1 MIPFRG
7 PSQHDTMSDYIQPFL
22 HHHHHHLHHHP
33 HRLADV
39 VTPHRPLD
47 LSVRTAPSSS
57 PITPP
62 STPPSPPRMRIQP
75 MDDNS
80 MMTEDT
86 DRPLWRPDH
95 CVFFGI
101 NSAAESAPLRS
112 ASSGISV
119 ENVCE
124 PTSPTHFVNLDKQTE
139 QSNVYTQSPQQL
151 TDDTEDDEDCFVDIL
166 SQEEDEPIEPLAV
179 SVIIDDDED
188 DDNEEPEYIS
198 DDDDDTNNDGEG
210 DDDEDTFPIQSNAL
224 TKGDVAYEDNHLH
237 HNALVGFAKL
247 FDINYSNPVST
258 HPENSDT
265 TSAPKRQIAEEVTNR
280 QKPTVAIERKKHQ
293 RHRKYSPTD
302 EDHTSPVSG
311 TIIRRLRHD
320 EELVVR
326 KGDID
331 PAFNVVEITD
341 EAKALLAAIDNQ
353 IGAYICQ
360 LCRAMY
366 EDAFQLAQHR
376 CTRIVHVEYRCAE
389 CDKVFNCPANLASH
403 RRWHK
408 PRTAPEPRTGTVP
421 MAVGKFATQCATSDV
436 IGGTTS
442 RMRTERPAVVKDK
455 HTRGK
460 LMHPYAMVTPASDN
474 SGLRPAECGY
484 PCKDCGK
491 MFRR

>member
-1 MIPFRG
+1 MFPFQG
-7 PSQHDTMSDYIQPFL
+7 TSQHDTMNGYIQPF
-22 HHHHHHLHHHP
+22 HHQHHHP
-33 HRLADV
+33 HRLADI

-62 STPPSPPRMRIQP
+62 STPPSPPVKRINS

-80 MMTEDT
+80 VMTEDA

-101 NSAAESAPLRS
+101 NTAAESAQHRS
-112 ASSGISV
+112 ACSGLSLD
-119 ENVCE
+119 NFCE
-124 PTSPTHFVNLDKQTE
+124 PTFVNLDRQADHSNA
-139 QSNVYTQSPQQL
+139 QSQSPHQHA
-151 TDDTEDDEDCFVDIL
+151 DDTEDDEDCFVDIL
-166 SQEEDEPIEPLAV
+166 SQEEDEPIEPVAV
-179 SVIIDDDED
+179 SVIIDDDDD
-188 DDNEEPEYIS
+188 DDNEETEYIS
-198 DDDDDTNNDGEG
+198 DDEDDSNHNAEG
-210 DDDEDTFPIQSNAL
+210 DDDDETFPLKSNAL
-224 TKGDVAYEDNHLH
+224 AKEEIIYGDNRLH

-247 FDINYSNPVST
+247 FDINYSTPASTQPNNPDATST
-258 HPENSDT
+258 
-265 TSAPKRQIAEEVTNR
+265 PKRNNDNDTSR
-280 QKPTVAIERKKHQ
+280 QKPTVSNERKKHQ
-293 RHRKYSPTD
+293 RHRKYAPAD

-376 CTRIVHVEYRCAE
+376 CSRIVHVEYRCAE

-421 MAVGKFATQCATSDV
+421 SSVEKCAQRATSDV
-436 IGGTTS
+436 IGGTTT
-442 RMRTERPAVVKDK
+442 RFRTERQAVAKDK

-460 LMHPYAMVTPASDN
+460 LMHPYAMGSTACDN
-474 SGLRPAECGY
+474 GGSQTAECGF
-484 PCKDCGK
+484 PCKECGK
-491 MFRR
+491 IFRR